1 VKGVAMLTSDLFEE
15 LLATYP
21 AEKRELARQIYYRF
35 VEGDSTQFFTQL
47 FILLDVYAH
56 YAERVP
62 QAVMET
68 NQNAHAGLARVREEI
83 GLLAQAIERRN
94 VSITNQAEVT
104 AELCETTVAQCQETI
119 ARFESA
125 LKNVGARVNAE
136 AIVAGVQEALKTGI
150 QQEVIAPFLLHT
162 KELTTEVSP
171 TLRAIRENAAKA
183 SELWPRRIWRT
194 AVWSSIILT
203 LTLSVIATLVIDE
216 TLKRQNERKLAEQ
229 ISRAAQVMNYNQDAF
244 RQLAIAQVPIKVVRS
259 LSTNGVPEPQ
269 GFALWIE
276 NADAAELRRMEG
288 REMGLIFFTGKMP
301 ERTIQA
307 LQKQTEQL
315 AQPLKAGKN

>member
-1 VKGVAMLTSDLFEE
+1 MLNRDLFEE

-35 VEGDSTQFFTQL
+35 AEGDSTQFFTQL
-47 FILLDVYAH
+47 FLLLDVYAH

-62 QAVMET
+62 QAIMEA

-83 GLLAQAIERRN
+83 GLLAQAIEKRN
-94 VSITNQAEVT
+94 VNITNQAEVT
-104 AELCETTVAQCQETI
+104 AELCAKTVAQCEETI

-125 LKNVGARVNAE
+125 LKNVGAQVDTE
-136 AIVAGVQEALKTGI
+136 AIVAGVQEALKAGI
-150 QQEVIAPFLLHT
+150 QKEVIAPFLIRSQ
-162 KELTTEVSP
+162 ELTNEVSP
-171 TLRAIRENAAKA
+171 TLREIRENAAKA
-183 SELWPRRIWRT
+183 SKLWPKRIWQM
-194 AVWSSIILT
+194 AGWCSIILT
-203 LTLSVIATLVIDE
+203 LTLTVIATWVIDAA
-216 TLKRQNERKLAEQ
+216 LRKQNERKLAEQ

-259 LSTNGVPEPQ
+259 LSTNGVAEPQ

-288 REMGLIFFTGKMP
+288 RELGLIFFTGKMP

-307 LQKQTEQL
+307 LQKHTEQL
-315 AQPLKAGKN
+315 AQPLKAGNN